1 MRANVEDYEE
11 DYEEEEASPKESA
24 SKSGKRP
31 RLLHS
36 AVAESPCKGEFSVKK
51 EAIEE
56 QQVPAARELREIAKQ
71 LMARASQ
78 VMDAAQEKEKQ
89 YKKMLHTI
97 NREKKRKKV
106 ERATRKRKIQAYAER
121 LDKIPLSG

>member
-1 MRANVEDYEE
+1 MANTLSNTHRVLDRKIKDLELYSPHKSQLIKSLKINKLRIKDKMVEVVNEQV
-11 DYEEEEASPKESA
+11 
-24 SKSGKRP
+24 SK
-31 RLLHS
+31 
-36 AVAESPCKGEFSVKK
+36 F
-51 EAIEE
+51 I
-56 QQVPAARELREIAKQ
+56 
-71 LMARASQ
+71 
-78 VMDAAQEKEKQ
+78 AQEKEKQ